1 MHEIMRLAKIYGTV
15 THVATFQDTYQ
26 KNNCYDGCI
35 VATTYTVPSGMLPAA
50 YHGFESYD
58 ICVNEDG
65 TEVVAIDIT

>member
-1 MHEIMRLAKIYGTV
+1 
-15 THVATFQDTYQ
+15 
-26 KNNCYDGCI
+26 
-35 VATTYTVPSGMLPAA
+35 VATTYAVPSGVLPAA